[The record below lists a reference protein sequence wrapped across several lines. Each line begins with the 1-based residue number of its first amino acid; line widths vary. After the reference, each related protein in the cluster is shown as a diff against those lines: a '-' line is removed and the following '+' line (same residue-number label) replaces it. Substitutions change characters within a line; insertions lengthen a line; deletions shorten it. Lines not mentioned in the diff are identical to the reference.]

1 MKKLLATTA
10 LIMML
15 SACASNDAKQE
26 QQSSHPQG
34 ANPAIE
40 QALQEC
46 QQTTGAGQDRAAFD
60 ACMKE
65 KGFERP
71 AEQQPAATSEAA
83 ASAAN

>member
-15 SACASNDAKQE
+15 SACASSDAKQE
-26 QQSSHPQG
+26 QQVAQPQS
-34 ANPAIE
+34 ANPAVE

-46 QQTTGAGQDRAAFD
+46 QQTVGASQDRAAFD

-65 KGFERP
+65 KGFEHP
-71 AEQQPAATSEAA
+71 TAQQQPAASDAA